1 MAYGGYGPAFSKPA
15 GADTLSSQSQQPAP
29 PPGAP
34 GSALDQLFQ
43 QLMQQ
48 EANATYQAPTIAQL
62 RQQAMSSA
70 GGTYDPQI
78 AALRNASSQA
88 AANEKYGSM
97 AIGKLYS
104 GLANSYNADLGN
116 TKQQFT
122 AAKANE
128 KARLADNTNQIKGNY
143 TSAMKELANT
153 YASLGIQQ
161 AANDSTVGAL
171 AKDQAFNT
179 NQADTISNAEQQALG
194 TQQQGMNNY
203 WTTGKGTAQLQG
215 VNSQQD
221 LIMQLQKFQQT
232 QGASIAAL
240 EAQKASAYQSA
251 LSQLQQQVQQQAATQ
266 QNAQFQHLLD
276 LGRFKMDIGNYNLSQ
291 SKAANTT
298 QNIGN
303 GLSGVANFLSQ
314 AAPGSGSQYMSL
326 IQGMILSQNEVNSTD
341 PTTGQTTQVPYQK
354 VIADIAAQAKRQGL
368 DPNIAGQAAYAYFGK
383 Y

>member
-1 MAYGGYGPAFSKPA
+1 MAYGSGGYMGGTYG

-34 GSALDQLFQ
+34 GSALDVLWQ
-43 QLMQQ
+43 QLMQR
-48 EANATYQAPTIAQL
+48 EAASSYQPPTIAQL

-97 AIGKLYS
+97 AIGKLYE
-104 GLANSYNADLGN
+104 GLSNSYNADLGN
-116 TKQQFT
+116 TKSQFK
-122 AAKANE
+122 AARASE

-143 TSAMKELANT
+143 TGAMKELADA

-161 AANDSTVGAL
+161 AAGDSTVGAL

-179 NQADTISNAEQQALG
+179 NQADTVSNAEQQALG

-203 WTTGKGTAQLQG
+203 WTTGKGTAKLQG

-240 EAQKASAYQSA
+240 EAQKSSAYQSA
-251 LSQLQQQVQQQAATQ
+251 LSQLQQQVQTQAAQ
-266 QNAQFQHLLD
+266 QSNDQFQHLLD
-276 LGRFKMDIGNYNLSQ
+276 LGRFKMDIGNYNLAQ
-291 SKAANTT
+291 SKAANST

-303 GLSGVANFLSQ
+303 GLSG
-314 AAPGSGSQYMSL
+314 
-326 IQGMILSQNEVNSTD
+326 
-341 PTTGQTTQVPYQK
+341 
-354 VIADIAAQAKRQGL
+354 
-368 DPNIAGQAAYAYFGK
+368 
-383 Y
+383 

>member
-1 MAYGGYGPAFSKPA
+1 MAYGGYATNPG
-15 GADTLSSQSQQPAP
+15 GADTLSSQVYQPP
-29 PPGAP
+29 PAPGAP

-43 QLMQQ
+43 QLMQR
-48 EANATYQAPTIAQL
+48 EAMSNYTPPTIAQL

-88 AANEKYGSM
+88 AANEKYGSI
-97 AIGKLYS
+97 AIGKLYA
-104 GLANSYNADLGN
+104 GLASSYGGDLKN
-116 TKQQFT
+116 TKSQFT

-128 KARLADNTNQIKGNY
+128 KARLADNTSQIKGNY
-143 TSAMKELANT
+143 SGAMKELAQT

-203 WTTGKGTAQLQG
+203 WTTGMGTAKLQG
-215 VNSQQD
+215 VNTQQD
-221 LIMQLQKFQQT
+221 LLMQLQKYQQT
-232 QGASIAAL
+232 QGSAIAAL
-240 EAQKASAYQSA
+240 EAQKSSAYQSA

-266 QNAQFQHLLD
+266 SNSQFQHLLD
-276 LGRFKMDIGNYNLSQ
+276 LGRFKMDIGNYQLSQ
-291 SKAANTT
+291 AKAAAASNKATPV
-298 QNIGN
+298 GS
-303 GLSGVANFLSQ
+303 GLSGMANYLSQ
-314 AAPGSGSQYMSL
+314 AAPGNASQYASL
-326 IQGMILSQNEVNSTD
+326 IQ
-341 PTTGQTTQVPYQK
+341 QVLLDKKTSGSNYQDI
-354 VIADIAAQAKRQGL
+354 IASVQQIAQANHL
-368 DPNIAGQAAYAYFGK
+368 NPTIAVDAAFAYFGK